1 MAIGASLFGWVQ
13 VTAGVVAALAAL
25 GTLVFAWLTVQGAQA
40 LKRDEQGAHLL
51 DLAADYAELGSQ
63 AWSVDVRDLS
73 RVLTRVRVAGH
84 RFRVALDATG
94 ESLPACRALLT
105 TIWEPL
111 SMGDAERRQQEADDA
126 LASALDE
133 LTAWLRD

>member
-25 GTLVFAWLTVQGAQA
+25 GTLVFAWLTVRGAQA
-40 LKRDEQGAHLL
+40 RKRDEQWAHLL

-73 RVLTRVRVAGH
+73 RVLTGCGSRG
-84 RFRVALDATG
+84 
-94 ESLPACRALLT
+94 
-105 TIWEPL
+105 I
-111 SMGDAERRQQEADDA
+111 
-126 LASALDE
+126 ASASRSMRRANRYRPAALC
-133 LTAWLRD
+133 